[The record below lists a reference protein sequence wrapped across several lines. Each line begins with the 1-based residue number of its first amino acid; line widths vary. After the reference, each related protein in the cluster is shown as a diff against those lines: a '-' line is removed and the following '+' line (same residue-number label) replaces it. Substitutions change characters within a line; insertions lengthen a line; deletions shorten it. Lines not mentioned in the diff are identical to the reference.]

1 MGLEELRSW
10 RRFAE
15 ALALECREPILSG
28 IAGASVS
35 IKADRTVVTEV
46 DVAVQRHVFDRIRA
60 AHPDHALVGE
70 EEGVSAKL
78 GRRLPR
84 FAWVIDPIDG
94 TRNYAAG
101 YPCFA
106 TSIAVL
112 EDGLPVVGVVH
123 EHVSGYR
130 FSAARGCGATLNGQ
144 VVRVDD
150 AKAFPKAMVGIPTSM
165 DAMTQRVVG
174 GWFRRDDLIL
184 RNTGSAAFHLALVAC
199 GALNA
204 AYSYQCKVW
213 DIAAGA
219 VLVEEAG
226 GTITGLRGERL
237 FPWHPEDD
245 AERNLPCLA
254 AAPLAHAR
262 LIADFP
268 PSAASA

>member
-1 MGLEELRSW
+1 MESQELRSW
-10 RRFAE
+10 QRFAE
-15 ALALECREPILSG
+15 ELALECRAPILSG
-28 IAGASVS
+28 LAGASVS

-46 DVAVQRHVFDRIRA
+46 DVSVQRQVFNRIRA
-60 AHPDHALVGE
+60 AYPDHALVGE
-70 EEGVSAKL
+70 EEGASVKL

-84 FAWVIDPIDG
+84 VAWVIDPIDG

-112 EDGLPVVGVVH
+112 EDGMPVVGVVY
-123 EHVSGYR
+123 EHVSGYL
-130 FSAARGCGATLNGQ
+130 FSAARGGGATLNGE
-144 VVRVDD
+144 RMHTDD

-165 DAMTQRVVG
+165 DAVTQRVVG

-204 AYSYQCKVW
+204 AYGYQCKVW

-226 GTITGLRGERL
+226 GTISGLRNERL
-237 FPWHPEDD
+237 FPWHPEGD

-254 AAPLAHAR
+254 GAPLAHAK
-262 LIADFP
+262 LLADFA